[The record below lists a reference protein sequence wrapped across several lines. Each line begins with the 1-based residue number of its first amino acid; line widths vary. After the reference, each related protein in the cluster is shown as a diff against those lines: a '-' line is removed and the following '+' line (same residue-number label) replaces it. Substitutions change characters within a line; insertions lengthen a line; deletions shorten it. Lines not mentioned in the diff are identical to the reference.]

1 MNMRSLDRE
10 LRFVGTEHSILIED
24 PFYTVTEYAK
34 ISFVEHSNFAQRVR
48 RKWEVDDTMTYLKF
62 ERSSKMLNNIKT
74 KQQAFSQKWLLKSI
88 V

>member
-10 LRFVGTEHSILIED
+10 LRFVGTEHSILIENE
-24 PFYTVTEYAK
+24 FYTVTEYAK
-34 ISFVEHSNFAQRVR
+34 IIGVEPSTFAQRVR

>member
-24 PFYTVTEYAK
+24 EFYTVTEYAK
-34 ISFVEHSNFAQRVR
+34 IIGVEPSTFAQRVR
-48 RKWEVDDTMTYLKF
+48 RKWEVDDTMTYVKKEFSCTQL
-62 ERSSKMLNNIKT
+62 MNIKT

>member
-1 MNMRSLDRE
+1 MHRIL
-10 LRFVGTEHSILIED
+10 VYEHSILIED
-24 PFYTVTEYAK
+24 EFYTVTEYAK
-34 ISFVEHSNFAQRVR
+34 IIGVEPSTFAQRVR